1 MQRTRLSAF
10 GSHLQLVR
18 NSYPSIHVSNAC
30 TPWYSGRLAEIMRH
44 QAALLEHIITNQRYY
59 PDYFRVAF
67 YGNFP
72 VAIRNKQ
79 FIVCSQSRYCCHYT
93 DRACQ
98 YRGFEWEKFGAF
110 CERML
115 AKHSGAQ
122 LLRTL
127 GDPPVDIRF
136 GSDQYIQ
143 CSTVTPEPNRDLPI
157 FTNPDVPAT
166 VRTYYERWSV

>member
-1 MQRTRLSAF
+1 
-10 GSHLQLVR
+10 
-18 NSYPSIHVSNAC
+18 
-30 TPWYSGRLAEIMRH
+30 MRH

-79 FIVCSQSRYCCHYT
+79 FIVCSWSRCSCHDT
-93 DRACQ
+93 DPSCQ

-122 LLRTL
+122 LLRTV

-157 FTNPDVPAT
+157 FTNPDVSGA